1 MTEGFGPSFH
11 RLIADLA
18 TDPGALVSEDADV
31 CRVNGARCAD
41 AALLNRLAKAARAA
55 TEGGYG
61 TLEVHGA
68 VMDAFDPAS
77 TPFEDVEG
85 EILQVILRK
94 ASAPGW
100 RYFVTC
106 GGFASSLSDEL
117 ASAPLAIWVCEPFE
131 PFSALT
137 MSVSP
142 WGGERTPPEPQVLP
156 ERPRKLVRDLTYGRT
171 PPLVGPWLLA
181 SGPAVGSDVFDAWA
195 AVAVEKLAYVLPY
208 EVRFVDDEVRVV
220 VKGPRTTPVA
230 VVPMTRDWPSRILE
244 PLTEAAT
251 WVYAAPREAEAR
263 FLFLNNHLSLDWRDG
278 LHWPDGLLHLLRG
291 SLASAREAYA
301 FHLQDQSKDALK
313 TLGDLRKSLQ
323 DEVARAQAATRDLL
337 SSLWR
342 DFAVAGVVL
351 ALKSP
356 TASQI
361 TSAEV
366 LRWVTLATAVLLVVS
381 LVMTVV
387 TNARFNKLA
396 DDARGEWRKKLYA
409 FVSETEWIR
418 LVESPIRRG
427 RIVYRCALPIVGV
440 LYLAAAAYLV
450 AVVEPGWA
458 VTVKDAL
465 SGFLSRSP

>member
-1 MTEGFGPSFH
+1 MSEGFGPTF
-11 RLIADLA
+11 RQWLDALA
-18 TDPGALVSEDADV
+18 AQPGASLTEDAEI
-31 CRVNGARCAD
+31 CRVDGARCLD
-41 AALLNRLAKAARAA
+41 ATMLTRLAEAAREAV
-55 TEGGYG
+55 EGGF
-61 TLEVHGA
+61 GA
-68 VMDAFDPAS
+68 VDVYGVVLEGFDPAT
-77 TPFEDVEG
+77 TPFEDVVG
-85 EILQVILRK
+85 DTLQVVLRK
-94 ASAPGW
+94 ARAPGW
-100 RYFVTC
+100 RYFMTRR
-106 GGFASSLSDEL
+106 GFEASLTDEL
-117 ASAPLAIWVCEPFE
+117 VAEPAAIWVCEPFA
-131 PFSALT
+131 PFSSLT
-137 MSVSP
+137 LSVSP
-142 WGGERTPPEPQVLP
+142 WGGAREAPVVGTLP
-156 ERPRKLVRDLTYGRT
+156 ERPRKLVRDLTHDRT
-171 PPLVGPWLLA
+171 PPLIGPWLLA
-181 SGPAVGSDVFDAWA
+181 SAPASGSDVFDAWA
-195 AVAVEKLAYVLPY
+195 AVAVEKIAYALPY

-220 VKGPRTTPVA
+220 LKGPRTTPVA

-361 TSAEV
+361 TGAEV

-381 LVMTVV
+381 LGMTVIA
-387 TNARFNKLA
+387 NASFNKFA
-396 DDARGEWRKKLYA
+396 DDARKEWRRKLYA
-409 FVSETEWIR
+409 FVSDAEWAK
-418 LVESPIRRG
+418 LVEKPIRRG
-427 RIVYRCALPIVGV
+427 RIVYWIALPIVGV
-440 LYLAAAAYLV
+440 LYIAAAAYLV
-450 AVVEPGWA
+450 AVAEPGWA
-458 VTVKDAL
+458 VAVKDAL